1 MGVRAIIRGENDIDF
16 ARWWRR
22 GAVLSVVLVLV
33 SIGSLAVRGLN
44 LSVEFTG
51 GISVEV
57 VAPGVSVDQARSA
70 LADAGL
76 GGAKVQIVGQDTLR
90 VQTAEETD
98 EVQATLRDTL
108 GGLAGLS
115 SEQLSDE
122 ISVSTVS
129 PSWGDDIT
137 RQSVRALVFFLL
149 AILAYLTVRLE
160 LRMAIGAIV
169 AVIHDI
175 VISVG
180 VYSLAQF
187 EVSPGTVIAFLTIL
201 GYSIYDTV
209 VVYDKVKENESR
221 ASLAG
226 RLTYTEMVSLSM
238 NQVLLRSLN
247 TSITSILP
255 VISLL
260 VIGAGVLGAVTIG
273 QFAIALL
280 VGLVVGTY
288 SSIMVAAPA
297 VAWMKERETRFRN
310 LRERLEQTGAG
321 RSAGPVVAGAP
332 RTADDGD
339 VAATGAVAS
348 EPAPGRPADRPA
360 GVIAPK
366 PRKGAIPPRPR
377 KGSR

>member
-1 MGVRAIIRGENDIDF
+1 MSIRAIIRGENHIDF

-22 GAVLSVVLVLV
+22 GVALSAVLIVLSVA
-33 SIGSLAVRGLN
+33 SLAVRGLN

-57 VAPGVSVDQARSA
+57 AAPGVSVDEARSA
-70 LADAGL
+70 LAEAGL
-76 GGAKVQIVGQDTLR
+76 GNAKVQIVGQDTLR
-90 VQTAEETD
+90 VQTAEESD
-98 EVQATLRDTL
+98 DLQGQLRDIL
-108 GGLAGLS
+108 GELAGLS
-115 SEQLSDE
+115 GEQMDAE
-122 ISVSTVS
+122 VSVSTVS
-129 PSWGDDIT
+129 PSWGEDIT

-149 AILAYLTVRLE
+149 AILLYLTLRLE
-160 LRMAIGAIV
+160 LRMAVGAII
-169 AVIHDI
+169 AVVHDVI
-175 VISVG
+175 ISVG
-180 VYSLAQF
+180 VYSVAQF

-226 RLTYTEMVSLSM
+226 RMTYTEMVSLSM

-273 QFAIALL
+273 QFAVALL
-280 VGLVVGTY
+280 IGLVVGTY

-297 VAWMKERETRFRN
+297 VAWMKEREPRFRQ
-310 LRERLEQTGAG
+310 LRERLDQTGA
-321 RSAGPVVAGAP
+321 RSAGPVVEGAP
-332 RTADDGD
+332 DAERAEDGSTGVATA
-339 VAATGAVAS
+339 
-348 EPAPGRPADRPA
+348 APPIAPA
-360 GVIAPK
+360 GTGTIPPR

-377 KGSR
+377 KKGKR

>member
-1 MGVRAIIRGENDIDF
+1 MGIRAIVRGENDIDF

-22 GAVLSVVLVLV
+22 GAVLSVVLIVLSV
-33 SIGSLAVRGLN
+33 ASLGIRGLN

-57 VAPGVSVDQARSA
+57 IAPDVSVDQARSA

-76 GGAKVQIVGQDTLR
+76 GSAKVQIVGQDTLR
-90 VQTAEETD
+90 VQTAEEAQ
-98 EVQATLRDTL
+98 EVQDQLRDIL
-108 GGLAGLS
+108 GDLAGLTP
-115 SEQLSDE
+115 EQLDQQ

-137 RQSVRALVFFLL
+137 NQSVRALVFFLL
-149 AILAYLTVRLE
+149 AILAYLTIRLE
-160 LRMAIGAIV
+160 LRMAIGAII
-169 AVIHDI
+169 AVVHDI

-180 VYSLAQF
+180 VYSVAQF

-226 RLTYTEMVSLSM
+226 RMTYTEMVSLSM

-260 VIGAGVLGAVTIG
+260 VIGAGILGAVTIG

-280 VGLVVGTY
+280 VGLLVGTY

-297 VAWMKERETRFRN
+297 VAWMKEREPRFRQ
-310 LRERLEQTGAG
+310 LRERLEQTGV
-321 RSAGPVVAGAP
+321 RSTGPVVDGAP
-332 RTADDGD
+332 DDEGPGD
-339 VAATGAVAS
+339 GGATTTS
-348 EPAPGRPADRPA
+348 PAPATATTGT

-377 KGSR
+377 KKGKR